1 LIITLLI
8 TIGAPLA
15 IISFIVYSDN
25 FKEPLDLII
34 KTFFLGI
41 FLCYP
46 AGELNYL
53 LIQSPDQT
61 YFAGLTEE
69 SLKFLVLYFYI
80 RPKTAFNEPMDAIVY
95 GTTASLGFATL
106 ENLSYVFIGSPF
118 GSPDVDSMT
127 MAIMRAISAIPLH
140 ASCGIIMGYFFGLH
154 AFLGSK
160 SSLIKSLIIPISIH
174 ATYNYLTGFGFL
186 WFYFLFAVMFYAQSL
201 HKQVSD
207 LQLTK
212 SMEQE
217 NKAI

>member
-1 LIITLLI
+1 MNFTLLL

-15 IISFIVYSDN
+15 IIAFIIYSDK
-25 FKEPLDLII
+25 FKEPLDLIL
-34 KTFFLGI
+34 KTFFVGI
-41 FLCYP
+41 FLCIP
-46 AGELNYL
+46 AGELNSW
-53 LIQSPDQT
+53 LIQSPDQA

-95 GTTASLGFATL
+95 GTIVSLGFATL
-106 ENLSYVFIGSPF
+106 ENLSYVYSGSQE
-118 GSPDVDSMT
+118 VDSLT
-127 MAIMRAISAIPLH
+127 IAIMRSISAIPLH
-140 ASCGIIMGYFFGLH
+140 ATCGIIMGYFFGLY

-174 ATYNYLTGFGFL
+174 ATYNYLIEFGFL
-186 WFYFLFAVMFYAQSL
+186 WFYFLFAAMLYARSL
-201 HKQVSD
+201 HKKVSD

-217 NKAI
+217 TKAM

>member
-1 LIITLLI
+1 MIVTLLI

-15 IISFIVYSDN
+15 IISFIIYSDK
-25 FKEPLDLII
+25 FKEPLDLIL

-41 FLCYP
+41 FLCIP

-53 LIQSPDQT
+53 LIQSPDQS

-95 GTTASLGFATL
+95 GTIVSLGFATL
-106 ENLSYVFIGSPF
+106 ENLSYVYS

-127 MAIMRAISAIPLH
+127 IAIIRAISAIPLH

-186 WFYFLFAVMFYAQSL
+186 WFYFLFAVMLYAQSL
-201 HKQVSD
+201 HKKVSD

-217 NKAI
+217 NKNI

>member
-1 LIITLLI
+1 MNVTLLL
-8 TIGAPLA
+8 TIGAPLT
-15 IISFIVYSDN
+15 IIAFIIYSDK
-25 FKEPLDLII
+25 FKEPLDLIL

-41 FLCYP
+41 FLCIP
-46 AGELNYL
+46 AGELNSL
-53 LIQSPDQT
+53 LIQSPDQS

-95 GTTASLGFATL
+95 GTIVSLGFATL
-106 ENLSYVFIGSPF
+106 ENLSYVYS
-118 GSPDVDSMT
+118 GSPDIDSLT
-127 MAIMRAISAIPLH
+127 IAILRAISAIPLH

-174 ATYNYLTGFGFL
+174 ATYNYLTGFGFM
-186 WFYFLFAVMFYAQSL
+186 WFYFLFAVMLYAQSL
-201 HKQVSD
+201 HKKVSD

-217 NKAI
+217 NKTI

>member
-1 LIITLLI
+1 MIVTLLI

-15 IISFIVYSDN
+15 IISFIIYSDK
-25 FKEPLDLII
+25 FKEPLDLIL

-41 FLCYP
+41 FLCIP

-53 LIQSPDQT
+53 LIQSPDQS

-95 GTTASLGFATL
+95 GTIVSLGFATL
-106 ENLSYVFIGSPF
+106 ENLSYVYS

-127 MAIMRAISAIPLH
+127 IAIMRAISAIPLH

-186 WFYFLFAVMFYAQSL
+186 WFYFLFAVMLYAQSL
-201 HKQVSD
+201 HKKVSD

-217 NKAI
+217 NKNI

>member
-1 LIITLLI
+1 MIITLVI

-15 IISFIVYSDN
+15 IISFIIYSDK
-25 FKEPLDLII
+25 FKEPLDLIL

-41 FLCYP
+41 FLCIP

-53 LIQSPDQT
+53 LIQSPDQS

-95 GTTASLGFATL
+95 GTIVSLGFATL
-106 ENLSYVFIGSPF
+106 ENLSYVYS

-127 MAIMRAISAIPLH
+127 IAIMRAISAIPLH

-186 WFYFLFAVMFYAQSL
+186 WFYFLFAVMLYAQSL
-201 HKQVSD
+201 HKKVSD

-217 NKAI
+217 NKNI

>member
-1 LIITLLI
+1 MIITLVI

-15 IISFIVYSDN
+15 IISFIIYSDK
-25 FKEPLDLII
+25 FKEPLDLIL

-41 FLCYP
+41 FLCIP

-53 LIQSPDQT
+53 LIQSPDQS

-95 GTTASLGFATL
+95 GTIVSLGFATL
-106 ENLSYVFIGSPF
+106 ENLSYVYSGSPN
-118 GSPDVDSMT
+118 VDSMT
-127 MAIMRAISAIPLH
+127 IAIMRAISAIPLH

-186 WFYFLFAVMFYAQSL
+186 WFYFLFAVMLYAQSL
-201 HKQVSD
+201 HKKVSD

-217 NKAI
+217 NKNI